1 MSKRFFM
8 QQLARL
14 SPQARC
20 PRRFSRNII
29 ATLSLLFLFFFG
41 AGAAKADPLVIT
53 GVEGGFYNLNTGEL
67 RYFDLASN
75 PNHLFSFTGPLIG
88 YGPEQT
94 SYVAFRIYISGI
106 TGPRSETLH
115 VSFEQTG
122 GNSPNPP
129 PYNMPNSIG
138 SHGPTDGYG
147 ISAPFTGGYYEGTP
161 FSLAF
166 SGNIHIIIRDI
177 NGQVVDSYTAS
188 FMVNRVIP
196 VPEPATLLLLGTG
209 LAGAAARIRRRRK
222 AHRG

>member
-8 QQLARL
+8 QQLVRL
-14 SPQARC
+14 FPQALF
-20 PRRFSRNII
+20 PRRISRNII
-29 ATLSLLFLFFFG
+29 TTLCLLFLFVLG
-41 AGAAKADPLVIT
+41 AETAKADPLVIT

-67 RYFDLASN
+67 RFVNLASN
-75 PNHLFSFTGPLIG
+75 PNHVFNFTGPLIG
-88 YGPEQT
+88 YGPEQI
-94 SYVAFRIYISGI
+94 SYVSFRIYISGI

-122 GNSPNPP
+122 GNSPLPP
-129 PYNMPNSIG
+129 PNDIINIG
-138 SHGPTDGYG
+138 SHGPTDGYAIG
-147 ISAPFTGGYYEGTP
+147 TPFTGGYYEGTP

-177 NGQVVDSYTAS
+177 NGQLVDSYTAS

-209 LAGAAARIRRRRK
+209 LAGVAARIRQRRK